1 MKNFAIFLILILAL
15 GGSAYAQTAPVDT
28 SVTSAAVGTYPA
40 GTSYNGVPLSGL
52 EIAAGSVIF
61 ADGSGG
67 DGTLGIRL
75 LGVSTGLTPPQII
88 NIDAQ
93 VTAGSRTAATAATV
107 SGTCTIDM
115 GNGLPPVTGIPFTAT
130 IAADVNNLGA
140 VTLVLGSTT
149 LPAATIGEGSLTVTD
164 MQ

>member
-1 MKNFAIFLILILAL
+1 MKKFTLFLILILAV
-15 GGSAYAQTAPVDT
+15 GGSAYAQTAPADT
-28 SVTSAAVGTYPA
+28 SVTSAAAGSYPA

-52 EIAAGSVIF
+52 QIAAGSVIF

-67 DGTLGIRL
+67 DGVLGIRL
-75 LGVSTGLTPPQII
+75 LSTGQAI

-93 VTAGSRTAATAATV
+93 VTGGSRTGATVATV

-130 IAADVNNLGA
+130 IAADSNNLGA
-140 VTLVLGSTT
+140 VTLMLGSTQ
-149 LPAATIGEGSLTVTD
+149 LPAATIGEGSVTVTD
-164 MQ
+164 M